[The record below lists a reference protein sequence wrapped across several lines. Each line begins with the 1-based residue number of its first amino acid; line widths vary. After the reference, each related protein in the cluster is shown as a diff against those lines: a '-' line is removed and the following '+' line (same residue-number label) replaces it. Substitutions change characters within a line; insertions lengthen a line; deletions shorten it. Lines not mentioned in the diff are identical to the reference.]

1 MATLILASLIVFG
14 LTTVLTIAGVGA
26 AFIIIPAFFWL
37 GAPLKEAM
45 ATALLLN
52 GTSMAIASITFIKNG
67 LVAFR
72 TAVPI
77 IIVASALSPL
87 GAYSTKFVSRDT
99 LLWLFVGFLVF
110 AGSMM
115 LFFKAK
121 RREVRRSHAQ
131 ELSTGAT
138 VGGFAGYLGGLLG
151 VGGGNVVVRAL
162 VWLGFDP
169 KKASGTTSFIVIF
182 SSFAGFLGHTAMGHI
197 NVPLLTLSALGVNRR
212 GLSWSL
218 AHGPKTSKHP
228 GQNHH
233 RGCSL
238 SHRRQDALG
247 IDGMRKREGKCF

>member
-1 MATLILASLIVFG
+1 MATLLVASLIVFG
-14 LTTVLTIAGVGA
+14 FTTVLTIAGVGA

-37 GAPLKEAM
+37 GVPLKEAM

-52 GTSMAIASITFIKNG
+52 GISMAIASITFIRNK
-67 LVAFR
+67 LVVFG

-121 RREVRRSHAQ
+121 KKEVQRSHAQ
-131 ELSTGAT
+131 ELGTGAT
-138 VGGFAGYLGGLLG
+138 VGGLAGYLGGLLG
-151 VGGGNVVVRAL
+151 VGGGNFIVPAL

-169 KKASGTTSFIVIF
+169 KKASATTAFIVIF
-182 SSFAGFLGHTAMGHI
+182 SSLAGFLGHTAMGHI
-197 NVPLLTLSALGVNRR
+197 NVPLLALSALGSIAGAYLGAWLMARKLQSAEVKTIIGVVLYVIAAKMLW
-212 GLSWSL
+212 GLM
-218 AHGPKTSKHP
+218 G
-228 GQNHH
+228 
-233 RGCSL
+233 
-238 SHRRQDALG
+238 
-247 IDGMRKREGKCF
+247 

>member
-1 MATLILASLIVFG
+1 MATLLVASLIVFG
-14 LTTVLTIAGVGA
+14 FTTVLTIAGVGA

-37 GAPLKEAM
+37 GVPLKEAM

-52 GTSMAIASITFIKNG
+52 GISMTIASITFIRNK
-67 LVAFR
+67 LVAFG

-99 LLWLFVGFLVF
+99 LLWLFVGFLIF

-115 LFFKAK
+115 LFFKPRK
-121 RREVRRSHAQ
+121 KEIQRSPGK
-131 ELSTGAT
+131 EMGIGAS

-151 VGGGNVVVRAL
+151 VGGGNFIVPAL

-182 SSFAGFLGHTAMGHI
+182 SSFAGFLGHTAMGHV
-197 NVPLLTLSALGVNRR
+197 NVPLLASSVLGSVAGAFVGAWLMARKLQSGQVKAVIGVALYLIAARMLW
-212 GLSWSL
+212 GLIS
-218 AHGPKTSKHP
+218 
-228 GQNHH
+228 
-233 RGCSL
+233 
-238 SHRRQDALG
+238 
-247 IDGMRKREGKCF
+247 

>member
-14 LTTVLTIAGVGA
+14 FTTVLTIAGVGA

-37 GAPLKEAM
+37 GVPLKEAM

-52 GTSMAIASITFIKNG
+52 GISMAIASITFIRNK
-67 LVAFR
+67 LVAFG
-72 TAVPI
+72 TAIPI

-99 LLWLFVGFLVF
+99 LLWLFVGFLIF

-115 LFFKAK
+115 LFFKPRK
-121 RREVRRSHAQ
+121 KEIQRSPGK
-131 ELSTGAT
+131 ELGIGAS

-151 VGGGNVVVRAL
+151 VGGGNFIVPAL

-182 SSFAGFLGHTAMGHI
+182 SSLAGFLGHTAMGHI
-197 NVPLLTLSALGVNRR
+197 DAPLLALSALGSIAGAYLGAWLMARKLQSAQV
-212 GLSWSL
+212 
-218 AHGPKTSKHP
+218 KTIIGVVLYVIAAKMLW
-228 GQNHH
+228 GFM
-233 RGCSL
+233 G
-238 SHRRQDALG
+238 
-247 IDGMRKREGKCF
+247 